1 MKEQRHTGLKRLAW
15 PVLFLLMCVPFA
27 MAQGPAKVTGK
38 VIDDLGEPMIGV
50 SVQVK
55 GTASGAITDIDGNY
69 SVNVEPGATLVFSY
83 VGYIPQEHVVKG
95 GTLNVTLKEDTE
107 TLEEVV
113 VIGYGVQKK
122 SSVTGAISQVKAAD
136 MENRTITTAA
146 QALQGKTAGVQLITS
161 SGGPGETPTIRV
173 RGYSSNVASDPLY
186 VVDGVRLSDISG
198 IDPNDI
204 ESMEVLKDAASAAI
218 YGAEAGNGVI
228 LITTKKGRP
237 GQTKISYDFQFA
249 SQSIARVPKLMN
261 AQEYIAYMTEAAPGG
276 TSLIPV
282 SSIEANWDGVTDT
295 DWVDAIFE
303 NSKMQKHNLSFAG
316 GSDRGSYYL
325 SLTYLNN
332 NGIIVGDNDKY
343 NRMTATIN
351 ADYKIKPWLKV
362 GTTNQIEKYS
372 VRRVTGQNAYGS
384 TLSAVLMMDPLTAPT
399 YSPDNLPANMQNL
412 LNQGRDLMKAPNGD
426 YYGVSAFFEG
436 ENYNPLIMMNN
447 NITRNSGFNV
457 TGSIFADLTP
467 FDGFTFTSRF
477 GYRLSGAR
485 SSGVNLPFYGNST
498 QSNLYTSVNG
508 QSSTTIYYQWENFAN
523 YMKTFADAHTISAM
537 LGMSFQE
544 QTYDYVSGSL
554 AANGEHAIT
563 QNDPLFYFLNYAAA
577 SATKT
582 VGGEKTRTAKMSY
595 YGRVGYDYK
604 GRYMVQASLRAD
616 AADLSLLPASNRWGY
631 FPAVS
636 AGWTVSEEQFF
647 QPIRNY
653 VTNLKIR
660 ASWGQ
665 NGSLAALSN
674 YPYSVLMAAS
684 GLYPFT
690 NANAFVNGYAP
701 NSMGN
706 DELKWETSEQLNIGF
721 DARFLRDRLT
731 FSMDWFNKKTKDLLV
746 TGTTP
751 SLVVGG
757 TVSPINAGNVENK
770 GFEFELGWRDNIKDF
785 SYSVRANL
793 ATLKNKVTYLDPS
806 LDRVVGTQFHTYPLS
821 YFEEGYPVYYFRGYQ
836 FAGIDPATGDPTFK
850 DLNGDNVI
858 NDDDRT
864 YIGDAIPDF
873 TYGITLTAA
882 WKGLDLTVFGTG
894 SAGNDI
900 YNASFRPDQ
909 TKANHLKEIY
919 FDDRWTV
926 DNPHGTKPRAGAN
939 YMERY
944 ITSDAVV
951 FDGSFFKIK
960 QIQLGYTLPKTWL
973 KKAFINN
980 LRVYCSLDD
989 FFTFTSYPGFDPE
1002 ASANSTNGMGI
1013 DMGGYPSSKKVVFGF
1028 NIEF

>member
-1 MKEQRHTGLKRLAW
+1 MKEKRHTGLKRLVL

-27 MAQGPAKVTGK
+27 LAQSPAKVTGK

-55 GTASGAITDIDGNY
+55 GTTSGAITDIDGNY

-412 LNQGRDLMKAPNGD
+412 LNQGRDLMQAPNGD

-485 SSGVNLPFYGNST
+485 SSGVNLPYYGNST

>member
-1 MKEQRHTGLKRLAW
+1 MKEKRHTGLKRLAW

-55 GTASGAITDIDGNY
+55 GTTSGAITDIDGNY

-412 LNQGRDLMKAPNGD
+412 LNQGRDLMQAPNGD

-457 TGSIFADLTP
+457 TGSIFADLMP

-485 SSGVNLPFYGNST
+485 LSGVNLPFYGNST
-498 QSNLYTSVNG
+498 QSNLFTSVNG

-523 YMKTFADAHTISAM
+523 YMKTFADAHTVSAM
-537 LGMSFQE
+537 VGMSFQE

-684 GLYPFT
+684 GMYPFT